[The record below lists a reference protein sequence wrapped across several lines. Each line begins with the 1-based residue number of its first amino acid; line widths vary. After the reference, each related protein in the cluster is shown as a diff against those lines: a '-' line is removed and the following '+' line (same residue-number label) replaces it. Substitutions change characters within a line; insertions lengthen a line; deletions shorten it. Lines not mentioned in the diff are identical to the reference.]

1 MTGIS
6 SAFSSEVFTIYAG
19 PSQKK
24 LIAHASVLCKSPIL
38 RKAIEG
44 EWKESRE
51 RVIYW
56 NDFDEHTVDQLLEW
70 LYSAYYT
77 WYKPPPI
84 QPNEAEGAAANAEPQ
99 SFITSLD
106 KDGDRIVSLSPHTY
120 GEGHPLD
127 DLLLYHQS
135 VTEHPC
141 TPREIVG
148 HKLSQDYPPTIDGH
162 MEQLQIWGVNDA
174 VEMSYRTASTL
185 LPDAKLYVLA
195 QYLQM
200 SRLRRLAFR
209 NIQHC
214 LMWIGGDYEVERGS
228 SVLANVIDLIR
239 YVYAS
244 TDSLTHSIETLRKLV
259 SAFVADRLWVWRGW
273 SEIEDLMREGGDFVV
288 DVTRA
293 SHDATR
299 SRTCEISEERR
310 KWKDAVKQGLV
321 VVKLPLRTVG
331 GQLRP

>member
-1 MTGIS
+1 M
-6 SAFSSEVFTIYAG
+6 
-19 PSQKK
+19 
-24 LIAHASVLCKSPIL
+24 LCQSPVL

-77 WYKPPPI
+77 WYTQPPLEI
-84 QPNEAEGAAANAEPQ
+84 EEVEGLAANAQPQ

-106 KDGDRIVSLSPHTY
+106 MKGDRIVSLSPHTY
-120 GEGHPLD
+120 DEGQPLD

-135 VTEHPC
+135 VPEHPC
-141 TPREIVG
+141 TPDKIVE
-148 HKLSQDYPPTIDGH
+148 HNLNPNESLPFEAHI
-162 MEQLQIWGVNDA
+162 EQLQIRRVNDA

-214 LMWIGGDYEVERGS
+214 LMWIGGSDCGENYGIEEVVGARER
-228 SVLANVIDLIR
+228 
-239 YVYAS
+239 Y
-244 TDSLTHSIETLRKLV
+244 
-259 SAFVADRLWVWRGW
+259 
-273 SEIEDLMREGGDFVV
+273 
-288 DVTRA
+288 
-293 SHDATR
+293 
-299 SRTCEISEERR
+299 
-310 KWKDAVKQGLV
+310 
-321 VVKLPLRTVG
+321 
-331 GQLRP
+331 